1 MFHPARALGVLSFVA
16 LMMSKPL
23 FGLIPSA
30 PEDVVEV
37 SIRKWQRK
45 KEGELRLVRRAVS
58 SLTMILHGK
67 ADDNRAL
74 S

>member
-1 MFHPARALGVLSFVA
+1 MFGVARALGVLSFVA

-30 PEDVVEV
+30 PEGVVEV

-45 KEGELRLVRRAVS
+45 KEDKLRLVRRAVS
-58 SLTMILHGK
+58 SPTTTFHGK